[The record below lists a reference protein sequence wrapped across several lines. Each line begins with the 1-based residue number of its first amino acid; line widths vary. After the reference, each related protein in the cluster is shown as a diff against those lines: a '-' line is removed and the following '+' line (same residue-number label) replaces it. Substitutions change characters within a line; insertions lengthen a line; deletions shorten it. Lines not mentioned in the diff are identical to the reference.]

1 MYDTIGLE
9 HWILPSNANG
19 CACVQNIAAENESV
33 TLAEHVTHCRRDDII
48 NVLIEYVTPLRLE
61 HRIFSSS
68 LISFP
73 ILDGNRWNAVAF
85 PAIFEICMYPKPP
98 LCKLSCFFP
107 EVHTSVKICHISAPL
122 LCVIAA

>member
-9 HWILPSNANG
+9 HWILSYNANG

-68 LISFP
+68 LICE
-73 ILDGNRWNAVAF
+73 A
-85 PAIFEICMYPKPP
+85 
-98 LCKLSCFFP
+98 KLR
-107 EVHTSVKICHISAPL
+107 L
-122 LCVIAA
+122 LSDS

>member
-9 HWILPSNANG
+9 HWILSTNANG

-48 NVLIEYVTPLRLE
+48 NVLIECVTPLRLE

-68 LISFP
+68 LICE
-73 ILDGNRWNAVAF
+73 A
-85 PAIFEICMYPKPP
+85 
-98 LCKLSCFFP
+98 KLR
-107 EVHTSVKICHISAPL
+107 L
-122 LCVIAA
+122 LSDS

>member
-1 MYDTIGLE
+1 MTPLDWNIGYYHLMQTGGV
-9 HWILPSNANG
+9 ANG

-68 LISFP
+68 LICE
-73 ILDGNRWNAVAF
+73 A
-85 PAIFEICMYPKPP
+85 
-98 LCKLSCFFP
+98 KL
-107 EVHTSVKICHISAPL
+107 
-122 LCVIAA
+122 